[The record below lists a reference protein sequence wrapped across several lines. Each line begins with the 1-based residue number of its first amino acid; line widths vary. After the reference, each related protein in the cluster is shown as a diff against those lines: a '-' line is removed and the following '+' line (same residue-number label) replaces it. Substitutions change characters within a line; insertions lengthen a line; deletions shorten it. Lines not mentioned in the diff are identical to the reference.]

1 MKKPVLSIVCSG
13 AILAMTSIPAMASL
27 TATLTDTYTGGID
40 PYAFIN
46 TNTPSFST
54 MDSVGGGVFNTSS
67 ASVSRTSAGL
77 SVTINTAYAG
87 QPGTAA
93 ADGTTYGDL
102 LLSSTWS
109 PISTTSATTLY
120 NDWKNVLGSSLS
132 ASALSNL
139 QTLANKTVADDTAQ
153 GGYLGDVYQTGDWS
167 YAVKMTGTST
177 TKNGITTGTVA
188 LYKVLSSAVVTAGT
202 AGGIVLSN
210 VSGCAMNYSSSNGCY
225 YRAGEAVQYDPVNGQ
240 TAISTGT
247 YTINADQSITYNF
260 NDNDLLGNNFA
271 ISWAMTCA
279 NDIIQGRVSLP
290 EPGGLALLTFGFL
303 GLAGV
308 RWQAKRSRA
317 V

>member
-40 PYAFIN
+40 PYAF
-46 TNTPSFST
+46 TPGAPST
-54 MDSVGGGVFNTSS
+54 ALDSVGGGDFNVSS
-67 ASVSRTSAGL
+67 AAVSRTSAGL
-77 SVTINTAYAG
+77 SVTVNTNYAG
-87 QPGTAA
+87 HSGEA
-93 ADGTTYGDL
+93 GTTYGDL
-102 LLSSTWS
+102 LLSSSWN

-120 NDWKNVLGSSLS
+120 NDWKNLLGST
-132 ASALSNL
+132 AANGL
-139 QTLANKTVADDTAQ
+139 QTLANQTVASDNAK
-153 GGYLGDVYQTGDWS
+153 GGYLGDVYQTGEWS
-167 YAVKMTGTST
+167 YAVKMTGTPT
-177 TKNGITTGTVA
+177 TKNGVTTGTVA
-188 LYKVLSSAVVTAGT
+188 LYKVLSSAVVSKGT

-210 VSGCAMNYSSSNGCY
+210 ADAGDD
-225 YRAGEAVQYDPVNGQ
+225 YREGEAVQYDPIKGQ

-247 YTINADQSITYNF
+247 YTINPDKSITYNF
-260 NDNDLLGNNFA
+260 NDNNLLGNNFA

-279 NDIIQGRVSLP
+279 NDIIQGKVSLP
-290 EPGGLALLTFGFL
+290 EPGGLALLAFGFL